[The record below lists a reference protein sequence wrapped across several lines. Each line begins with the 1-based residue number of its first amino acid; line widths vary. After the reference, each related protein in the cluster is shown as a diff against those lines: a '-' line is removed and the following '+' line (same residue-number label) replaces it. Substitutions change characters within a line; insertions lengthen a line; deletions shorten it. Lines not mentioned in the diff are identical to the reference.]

1 MLKQYLELCK
11 KLKLNIKKDCTLT
24 FIIFALINICGIVL
38 LFVDSVMSGFLM
50 MMCSFLY
57 LYSHYQTLK
66 ANHSNLI
73 ITKEIAFNGF
83 YRYVVTLLKNNHIL
97 YSALQA
103 SLQYSDDV
111 LIDDINE
118 LINDIENDTS
128 IEPFI
133 KFMNNFNDE
142 NIKQLILLLYKT
154 QEVGIANEVLS
165 SINECIVNLQDTSIK
180 SYTTSESKK
189 VEKYFIYPL
198 ILSST
203 VILLITTFVFSLLGN
218 NLHV

>member
-1 MLKQYLELCK
+1 MLKKYLELCK
-11 KLKLNIKKDCTLT
+11 KLKLNIKKECTLT
-24 FIIFALINICGIVL
+24 FIIFALIIICGITL
-38 LFVDSVMSGFLM
+38 MFVDSVMSGFLM
-50 MMCSFLY
+50 IMCSFLY
-57 LYSHYQTLK
+57 LYSHYQSLK
-66 ANHSNLI
+66 SSYLQLI
-73 ITKEIAFNGF
+73 TSKEIAFNGF

-111 LIDDINE
+111 LLEDINE

-142 NIKQLILLLYKT
+142 SIKQMILLLYKT
-154 QEVGIANEVLS
+154 QEVGIVNEVLS
-165 SINECIVNLQDTSIK
+165 SINECMVYLQDTSIK
-180 SYTTSESKK
+180 SYTVTESKK

-198 ILSST
+198 ILSSI
-203 VILLITTFVFSLLGN
+203 VILLITSYVFSLLGSD
-218 NLHV
+218 LFV